1 MNDIRLALMC
11 GTDLP
16 IPELQATLHQP
27 TIKEISLIGEREF
40 FTGIQCLSLSKNMFV
55 KDNSLLEST
64 TNFQIFMTIMTE
76 QETREKKNAV
86 LDVFTLLF
94 PSYKVSFTPRS
105 ILFNQPE
112 GNFMVDETNF
122 EILQNYIKEIFCFK
136 SGRMDQ
142 SSFNQADKKAQEI
155 AEKLMRGRQRIAEQ
169 KGSAD
174 VSVFSQYLSILTIG
188 LNSMSLSEAMK
199 LTMYQMYDLMERY
212 SLYMNWDID
221 IRSRLAGAKPDQQPD
236 DWMKN
241 IH

>member
-1 MNDIRLALMC
+1 
-11 GTDLP
+11 
-16 IPELQATLHQP
+16 
-27 TIKEISLIGEREF
+27 
-40 FTGIQCLSLSKNMFV
+40 
-55 KDNSLLEST
+55 
-64 TNFQIFMTIMTE
+64 MTE

-105 ILFNQPE
+105 ILFNQSE
-112 GNFMVDETNF
+112 GNFMIDETNF
-122 EILQNYIKEIFCFK
+122 EILQNYIKEVFCFK

-142 SSFNQADKKAQEI
+142 SSFNPVDKKAQEI

-188 LNSMSLSEAMK
+188 LNSMSLNEAMK

>member
-40 FTGIQCLSLSKNMFV
+40 FTGIQYLSLSKNMFV

-76 QETREKKNAV
+76 QETKEKKNAV

-94 PSYKVSFTPRS
+94 PGYKATFTPRS
-105 ILFNQPE
+105 ILFNQSE
-112 GNFMVDETNF
+112 GHFMIDETNF

-142 SSFNQADKKAQEI
+142 NSFNPADKKAQEI
-155 AEKLMRGRQRIAEQ
+155 AEKLMRGRQRVAEQ
-169 KGSAD
+169 KGSVD

-188 LNSMSLSEAMK
+188 LNSMSLNEAMK

>member
-16 IPELQATLHQP
+16 IPELQVTLHQP

-122 EILQNYIKEIFCFK
+122 EILQNYIKEVFCFK

-142 SSFNQADKKAQEI
+142 SSFNPADKKAQEI
-155 AEKLMRGRQRIAEQ
+155 AEKLMRGRQIIAEQ